1 MTTRFPQ
8 TDKYHDEIIKMEEEK
23 YGTHH
28 HHHITHNDE
37 AWNTILGPRK
47 GSPPGARSSTVTGN
61 FKSGEGEFRI
71 GDQKNHP
78 GKRF

>member
-37 AWNTILGPRK
+37 AWNTGPERV
-47 GSPPGARSSTVTGN
+47 PHREPETRVTGN
-61 FKSGEGEFRI
+61 FESGEGEFRI
-71 GDQKNHP
+71 GDKKNHP